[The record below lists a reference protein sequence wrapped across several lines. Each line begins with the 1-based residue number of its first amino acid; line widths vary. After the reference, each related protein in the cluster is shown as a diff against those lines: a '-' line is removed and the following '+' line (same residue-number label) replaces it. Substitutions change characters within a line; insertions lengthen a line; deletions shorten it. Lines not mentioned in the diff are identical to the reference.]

1 MRRRTF
7 IKAVVGSFSAWPIVV
22 RAQQP
27 TPVIGFMHAGVA
39 DRFVK
44 PIIAFR
50 KGLSEAG
57 FEEGRNVSI
66 EYRWADG
73 HYDRLPGMAADLI
86 SRKVAV
92 LVAAPTAATLAA
104 KAATSTIPIVFELG
118 IDPVASGIVASL
130 NRPGGNITGV
140 MNLATALIGKRIE
153 FIHQIVPS
161 SKVIAVLLNP
171 ANRAVADAET
181 TGALAS
187 QEPLGI
193 KLEFLEAST
202 LADIEA
208 AFAKAVEL
216 KAGALVVSSDP
227 FLLNHSPET
236 AALAARYGIPT
247 INIDRSFVS
256 AGGLISYGGDLDDAY
271 HLTAS
276 YVGRILN
283 GAKPADLPVQQST
296 KVDMGINLKVA
307 KLLGVTFPLSLLG
320 RADEVIE

>member
-1 MRRRTF
+1 M
-7 IKAVVGSFSAWPIVV
+7 
-22 RAQQP
+22 
-27 TPVIGFMHAGVA
+27 
-39 DRFVK
+39 
-44 PIIAFR
+44 
-50 KGLSEAG
+50 
-57 FEEGRNVSI
+57 
-66 EYRWADG
+66 
-73 HYDRLPGMAADLI
+73 
-86 SRKVAV
+86 AV

-181 TGALAS
+181 TSALAS

-227 FLLNHSPET
+227 FLLNQSPET
-236 AALAARYGIPT
+236 AALAARYGIPHHQYRPQFCVRRRL
-247 INIDRSFVS
+247 DQLRRRS
-256 AGGLISYGGDLDDAY
+256 G
-271 HLTAS
+271 
-276 YVGRILN
+276 
-283 GAKPADLPVQQST
+283 
-296 KVDMGINLKVA
+296 
-307 KLLGVTFPLSLLG
+307 
-320 RADEVIE
+320 

>member
-50 KGLSEAG
+50 KGLSETG
-57 FEEGRNVSI
+57 FEEGRDVSI

-153 FIHQIVPS
+153 VIHQIVPS
-161 SKVIAVLLNP
+161 SKIIAVLLNP
-171 ANRAVADAET
+171 ANPTVSNAET
-181 TGALAS
+181 SDALAS

-193 KLEFLEAST
+193 RIEFLKART
-202 LADIEA
+202 IADIEG
-208 AFAKAVEL
+208 AFAKAVES
-216 KAGALVVSSDP
+216 KAGAMVISSDP
-227 FLLNHSPET
+227 FFFSQNVET
-236 AALAARYGIPT
+236 SALAARYGIPT

-276 YVGRILN
+276 YVGRILK
-283 GAKPADLPVQQST
+283 GEKPADLPVQEST
-296 KVDMGINLKVA
+296 KVELSINLKAA
-307 KLLGVTFPLSLLG
+307 KALGITMPTGLLV
-320 RADEVIE
+320 RADELIE